1 LNDGYDNELNDYI
14 LKVNDSIFSFNR
26 DHSIKIE
33 YTIIDLLGKG
43 TFGQVVKC
51 VDRITNKLCAIKVI
65 KNKPA
70 YFNQGKTEIQILKL
84 LNQSE
89 NNIGGPSRIVKLFDF
104 FQYRKHLF
112 LAFELLDISLYDLL
126 KISDF
131 NGFPIS
137 DICSF
142 SKQILE
148 ALIVAEKSQIIH
160 CDLKPE
166 NILWEKVKFK
176 KIIKNYKKF
185 EILKF
190 LFIKNFDN
198 FFFFKSKTS
207 QELKVIDFGSS
218 CFKDKTPYIYIQ
230 SRFYRAPEVILG
242 GKYSL
247 GIDLW
252 SLGCICSELYLGLPL
267 FPGNSQYDQI
277 KRIIDLLGYLIK
289 KFLNF

>member
-1 LNDGYDNELNDYI
+1 MFNDGYDNEFNDYI
-14 LKVNDSIFSFNR
+14 LKVNDSILSFNKQ
-26 DHSIKIE
+26 DQSLKSE
-33 YTIIDLLGKG
+33 YIIIDLLGKG

-51 VDRITNKLCAIKVI
+51 VERLTNKLCAIKVI

-70 YFNQGKTEIQILKL
+70 YFSQGKTEISILKM

-89 NNIGGPSRIVKLFDF
+89 KGNTVSRIVKLHDF
-104 FQYRKHLF
+104 FSFRKHLF

-126 KISDF
+126 KISEF

-137 DICSF
+137 DISTF
-142 SKQILE
+142 AKQILE
-148 ALIVAEKSQIIH
+148 ALIIAEKSKIIH

-166 NILWEKVKFK
+166 NILFVRYKHFK
-176 KIIKNYKKF
+176 KKIEKKKVHYK
-185 EILKF
+185 
-190 LFIKNFDN
+190 
-198 FFFFKSKTS
+198 FFFYDKTS
-207 QELKVIDFGSS
+207 KISQDLKVIDFGSS
-218 CFKDKTPYIYIQ
+218 CFKDKRPYIYIQ

-252 SLGCICSELYLGLPL
+252 SLGCICSELFLGLPL

-277 KRIIDLLGYLIK
+277 KRIMELLG
-289 KFLNF
+289 